1 MSTEDRFDDAIM
13 EDAKKLATDIAPERD
28 LWPGIEAAISTPV
41 DTRRGVFPW
50 YAQAAAVLVLVGA
63 SSAVT
68 YTLTRQDGGVVNGT
82 PVASNAAGVEFDA
95 EYASFGAGYA
105 LSPSF
110 SDARS
115 NLEAE
120 LEFEL
125 ERLSPEA
132 RMTVEENLAI
142 IRGAIREINAELAED
157 PDNELLQDL
166 LIQSYREELG
176 VMRDVGEL
184 TRDVMSRN
192 DI

>member
-1 MSTEDRFDDAIM
+1 MSSEDRMDDAIT
-13 EDAKKLATDIAPERD
+13 EDARNLATEIAPRHD
-28 LWPGIEAAISTPV
+28 LWPGIEAAISAPAPA
-41 DTRRGVFPW
+41 RRGFAP
-50 YAQAAAVLVLVGA
+50 YLAQAAAVLLLVGG

-68 YTLTRQDGGVVNGT
+68 WLVVKQESAVVNGT
-82 PVASNAAGVEFDA
+82 AVVSNVELDA
-95 EYASFGAGYA
+95 EFASFGENYVLG
-105 LSPSF
+105 PGF
-110 SDARS
+110 TDART

-132 RMTVEENLAI
+132 RATVEENLDI
-142 IRGAIREINAELAED
+142 IRAAIGEINTELAED

-166 LIQSYREELG
+166 LIESYRQELD